1 MPDGR
6 KNNGGKSTK
15 SKKPIDRRKRM
26 SFENPEQFEFFFEQ
40 IKVQMYHFYE
50 SVRKD
55 FLDKHIRHGNYYVY
69 LHKLEGAVVYVGK
82 GKGDR
87 KTSHLREAKKGE
99 RSDLYD
105 EIRRLDFERGVE
117 IREIAGSLTEHEA
130 LSLEAELIETIGRVC
145 INTGPLLNKTSGGEG
160 ISGEIDKFGWI

>member
-55 FLDKHIRHGNYYVY
+55 FLDKHIRHGLYYVY
-69 LHKLEGAVVYVGK
+69 LHKIEKEVVYVGK
-82 GKGDR
+82 GKGERAMHWASRDEE
-87 KTSHLREAKKGE
+87 HGE
-99 RSDLYD
+99 LMVNGHINI
-105 EIRRLDFERGVE
+105 EIV
-117 IREIAGSLTEHEA
+117 ANSLTEPNA
-130 LSLEAELIETIGRVC
+130 LLIEAALIKDLKPKYNVR
-145 INTGPLLNKTSGGEG
+145 
-160 ISGEIDKFGWI
+160 

>member
-69 LHKLEGAVVYVGK
+69 LHKLEKEVVYVGK
-82 GKGDR
+82 GK
-87 KTSHLREAKKGE
+87 SE
-99 RSDLYD
+99 RALHWASRIEEHSQLMVNGHIDI
-105 EIRRLDFERGVE
+105 EIL
-117 IREIAGSLTEHEA
+117 ANNLTEQNA
-130 LSLEAELIETIGRVC
+130 LLIEAALIKELRPRFN
-145 INTGPLLNKTSGGEG
+145 INGQA
-160 ISGEIDKFGWI
+160 EIQWWP

>member
-82 GKGDR
+82 GKG
-87 KTSHLREAKKGE
+87 E
-99 RSDLYD
+99 RAMHWATRDKEHSELMVNGHINI
-105 EIRRLDFERGVE
+105 EIV
-117 IREIAGSLTEHEA
+117 ANNLTEPNA
-130 LSLEAELIETIGRVC
+130 LLIEAALIKDLKPKYNVR
-145 INTGPLLNKTSGGEG
+145 
-160 ISGEIDKFGWI
+160 